1 VDRGAVMEWLR
12 VMTEERKEETKF
24 CCQKNCRITV
34 EDPLQQGA
42 ASPE

>member
-1 VDRGAVMEWLR
+1 MVEGDERKN
-12 VMTEERKEETKF
+12 EERKEETKF